1 MEDYY
6 LWFKA
11 LHLIAVIAWMAG
23 LLYLPR
29 LFVYHADVEVGSPT
43 SELFK
48 VMERRLLRYIM
59 NPAMIITFV
68 LGIYLISQVGMSG
81 GWLHIKL
88 LLVLFMAGVH
98 MMMAVHRKQ
107 FERDENEKSS
117 GYYRVLNEA
126 PTVLMVI
133 IVLLAIV
140 KPF

>member
-6 LWFKA
+6 SWFKG
-11 LHLIAVIAWMAG
+11 LHLIAVISWMAG
-23 LLYLPR
+23 MLYLPR
-29 LFVYHADVEVGSPT
+29 LYVYHADVEIGSPT

-68 LGIYLISQVGMSG
+68 VGIYLISQVGMSG

-88 LLVLFMAGVH
+88 LLVLFMTAVH
-98 MMMAVHRKQ
+98 MMLAVHRKQ

-117 GYYRVLNEA
+117 NYYRVLNEA
-126 PTVLMVI
+126 PTVLMII
-133 IVLLAIV
+133 IVLLAVV